1 MQYAGSCLGKDSDPL
16 CLSLCWNAIVPII
29 FTGISYGVSRNL
41 RTPRFA
47 IAQVSG
53 IKIESP
59 AVLGSAFFEK
69 VAGACITISLA
80 VSSKHLAIVKVFSA
94 VETAIP

>member
-16 CLSLCWNAIVPII
+16 CLSLCWNAIVPITL
-29 FTGISYGVSRNL
+29 TGISYGVSRNL
-41 RTPRFA
+41 KTPRFA

-80 VSSKHLAIVKVFSA
+80 VSSKHLAIVKGFSA

>member
-1 MQYAGSCLGKDSDPL
+1 MQYTANYLRNDPNLLG
-16 CLSLCWNAIVPII
+16 LSLYQNAIVLII

-41 RTPRFA
+41 KTPRFA

-59 AVLGSAFFEK
+59 AVLSSSFFEK
-69 VAGACITISLA
+69 VAGACSTISLA
-80 VSSKHLAIVKVFSA
+80 VSSKHLAISKGFSA

>member
-1 MQYAGSCLGKDSDPL
+1 MQYAGNYLRNDSNLLG
-16 CLSLCWNAIVPII
+16 LSLYRNAIVLII

-41 RTPRFA
+41 KTPRFA

-59 AVLGSAFFEK
+59 AVLSSALIEK
-69 VAGACITISLA
+69 VAGACITVFRA
-80 VSSKHLAIVKVFSA
+80 VSSEHLAIAKGFSRSMD
-94 VETAIP
+94 ES